1 MNYIKLIYLSVFCGI
16 ITILAFF
23 NIVYSFY
30 LNLYLN
36 LNTYI
41 YTFFISIFLSLI
53 FYIAKNNNEKKTTIY
68 EKILT
73 ILLGYFL
80 LPLIISIPFYFS
92 IYNLTF
98 INSFFEAISGFTST
112 GFTIFNNI
120 NHIDQSLILWRSASQ
135 WVGGLYFLF
144 SIIVLIDIFDHSF
157 KKSLTNFISF
167 NKAETLKQSLKI
179 FLLYSTMTLVIFII
193 LNIFDV
199 RLFNSLNL
207 AMTII
212 SSGGFLPS
220 NDLSNILIK
229 NSQIIITSLLMLTSF
244 FSIFLT
250 YNLFFTKNHNL
261 NFFNED
267 IHLLIYFLTLLLI
280 FFIFPNYDNN
290 FSQLFLSL
298 TSSVSNIGFSL
309 NNDLPNLS
317 FIFLI
322 FVMIGGSFFS
332 TSSGIRFLKVYSLF
346 KYSINEILSYS
357 RPKNIY
363 INKHLFSKEFFK
375 IDEIYKYF
383 LSILIFILS
392 LLFLTFLLTLSGIEF
407 ESSFKLSILTL
418 MNTVNSSMYGLSD
431 FSFYDLHFLN
441 KYYLIFFMIM
451 GRFELLTLL
460 IVCKKFLFKNWIRT
474 INIFNIFI
482 CTLSSA
488 G

>member
-16 ITILAFF
+16 ISILSFF
-23 NIVYSFY
+23 NIVYSYY

-36 LNTYI
+36 LNTYV
-41 YTFFISIFLSLI
+41 YTFLLSIVLTII
-53 FYIAKNNNEKKTTIY
+53 FYISKNKEEKKITIY
-68 EKILT
+68 EKIIT

-80 LPLIISIPFYFS
+80 LPLIIAIPFYFS

-98 INSFFEAISGFTST
+98 VNSYFEAISGFTST
-112 GFTIFNNI
+112 GFTIFDNI

-144 SIIVLIDIFDHSF
+144 SIILLIDIFDHSF

-179 FLLYSTMTLVIFII
+179 FLLYSLITLGIFVI
-193 LNIFDV
+193 LNIFEI
-199 RLFNSLNL
+199 RMFYSLNL
-207 AMTII
+207 AMTVI

-220 NDLSNILIK
+220 NNLSNILIN

-244 FSIFLT
+244 FSIFLS
-250 YNLFFTKNHNL
+250 YNLIFTKNHNL

-267 IHLLIYFLTLLLI
+267 IHLLFYLLTLLII
-280 FFIFPNYDNN
+280 FFIFLNFDNN
-290 FSQLFLSL
+290 FSELFLSL

-309 NNDLPNLS
+309 DNTSQNIS

-322 FVMIGGSFFS
+322 LVMIGGSFFS
-332 TSSGIRFLKVYSLF
+332 TSSGIRFLKIYSLF

-357 RPKNIY
+357 RPKNIFV
-363 INKHLFSKEFFK
+363 NKHLFSKEFFQLN
-375 IDEIYKYF
+375 EIYKYF
-383 LSILIFILS
+383 LTVIIFIIS

-407 ESSFKLSILTL
+407 ENSFKLSILTL

-431 FSFYDLHFLN
+431 FSFYDLQFFT
-441 KYYLIFFMIM
+441 KYYLIFFMVI
-451 GRFELLTLL
+451 GRLELLTLL
-460 IVCKKFLFKNWIRT
+460 IICKKFLFKN
-474 INIFNIFI
+474 
-482 CTLSSA
+482 
-488 G
+488 